1 MKVGFIGLG
10 MMGSGACMNIVESGF
25 ETTVYDM
32 SEKAMAPFQGKARL
46 AQNVEEVFES
56 SDLTL
61 MSLPSSIQVETVT
74 DTFLSMG
81 VKGKT
86 VLDIST
92 SFPLSSRAIYEE
104 FKKAGGE
111 FADASLTGTPA
122 QSAAGELIVTFG
134 GDETT
139 FEKVA
144 PVVRTFSKAFRYI
157 GKSGAGNI
165 AKLINNYLAIMYVN
179 LYGEIFPLVE
189 KLDIDVEKLF
199 ELIGESGVGCPMYQG
214 AGKKIVSKN
223 YEHGFA
229 LELALKDAGYV
240 KQLFDSYG
248 SPSFILDGG
257 LSAMKIAKQRGLGKK
272 DISEVAKVQRDLLNL
287 ED

>member
-10 MMGSGACMNIVESGF
+10 MMGSGACMNIVEGGF

-32 SEKAMAPFQGKARL
+32 SEKAMAPFKGKARL
-46 AQNVEEVFES
+46 AQSAEEVFQC

-61 MSLPSSIQVETVT
+61 MSLPSSVQVEAVT
-74 DTFLSMG
+74 DSFLTMG
-81 VKGKT
+81 VQGKT

-92 SFPLSSRAIYEE
+92 SFPLSSRAIYEK

-111 FADASLTGTPA
+111 FGDASLTGTPA

-134 GDETT
+134 GDEAT
-139 FEKVA
+139 FEKAA
-144 PVVRTFSKAFRYI
+144 PVVQTFSKAFRYI

-199 ELIGESGVGCPMYQG
+199 ELIGESGVGCPMYKG
-214 AGKKIVSKN
+214 AGKKIVSKK

>member
-1 MKVGFIGLG
+1 
-10 MMGSGACMNIVESGF
+10 MNIVESGF

-92 SFPLSSRAIYEE
+92 SFPLSSRAIYEK

>member
-92 SFPLSSRAIYEE
+92 SFPLSSRAIYEK

>member
-10 MMGSGACMNIVESGF
+10 MMGSGACMNIVERGF
-25 ETTVYDM
+25 ETTGYDM

-92 SFPLSSRAIYEE
+92 SFPLSSRAIYEK

>member
-10 MMGSGACMNIVESGF
+10 MMGSGVCMNIVDGGF

-32 SEKAMAPFQGKARL
+32 NEEAMVPFEGKASL
-46 AQNVEEVFES
+46 AQSIEEVFEHS
-56 SDLTL
+56 EITL
-61 MSLPSSIQVETVT
+61 MSLPSSVQVEAVT
-74 DTFLSMG
+74 NTFLLMG

-92 SFPLSSRAIYEE
+92 SFPLSSRAIYEK
-104 FKKAGGE
+104 FKNAGGE

-134 GDETT
+134 GDEAT
-139 FEKVA
+139 FEKVT
-144 PVVRTFSKAFRYI
+144 PVVNTFSKAFQYI

-199 ELIGESGVGCPMYQG
+199 DIIGESGVGCPMYKG
-214 AGKKIVSKN
+214 AGKKIVSKS

-229 LELALKDAGYV
+229 LDLALKDAGYV

-257 LSAMKIAKQRGLGKK
+257 LSAMKIARQKGLGKK
-272 DISEVAKVQRDLLNL
+272 DISEVAKVQRELLNL

>member
-61 MSLPSSIQVETVT
+61 MSLPSSTQVETVT

-92 SFPLSSRAIYEE
+92 SFPLSSRAIYEK

>member
-32 SEKAMAPFQGKARL
+32 SVKAMAPFQGKARL

-92 SFPLSSRAIYEE
+92 SFPLSSRAIYEK

-214 AGKKIVSKN
+214 AGKKIVSKS